1 MQDLKLFPQ
10 SKINGS
16 IKPPGSKSITNR
28 LLLLSSLCPQKILV
42 TNHLVSDDSGFMV
55 QALKDLGLS
64 INNQTESI
72 VIEGG
77 IHKYSKKVSLFL
89 GNAGTA
95 FRPLCA
101 VLSILGGDYILD
113 GVERMHERPIKDLVD
128 ALNQIGAQITYLK
141 NDGFPP
147 LKIGS
152 FNDTTIQ
159 EVVVKGNTSSQ
170 FLSSLLMALP
180 ILKRDVQ
187 VNIDGELISK
197 PYIDITLN
205 LLATFNIKFTNH
217 NYNRFDYRYSE
228 KNYYFAKNPVISVEP
243 DASSASYFFAAA
255 AISGKIKIMDLTKNS
270 IQGDIYFLDCIEKMG
285 AKVKYLDD
293 SITVSQADQLSGGY
307 FDCISIPDAAMTLA
321 ILGLFCSSPLTLD
334 NIASWKVKETDRI
347 HAMKNELEKF
357 GAKVDA
363 TDNSI
368 TINPPKKLNNNI
380 RVKTYEDHRIAM
392 CFALTCLG
400 GITTI
405 IEDPQC
411 VNKTY
416 PNFFRDFTGLL
427 S

>member
-1 MQDLKLFPQ
+1 
-10 SKINGS
+10 
-16 IKPPGSKSITNR
+16 
-28 LLLLSSLCPQKILV
+28 
-42 TNHLVSDDSGFMV
+42 
-55 QALKDLGLS
+55 
-64 INNQTESI
+64 
-72 VIEGG
+72 
-77 IHKYSKKVSLFL
+77 
-89 GNAGTA
+89 
-95 FRPLCA
+95 
-101 VLSILGGDYILD
+101 
-113 GVERMHERPIKDLVD
+113 
-128 ALNQIGAQITYLK
+128 
-141 NDGFPP
+141 
-147 LKIGS
+147 
-152 FNDTTIQ
+152 
-159 EVVVKGNTSSQ
+159 
-170 FLSSLLMALP
+170 MALP

-270 IQGDIYFLDCIEKMG
+270 IQGDIYFLECVEKMG
-285 AKVKYLDD
+285 AKVKYLND

-334 NIASWKVKETDRI
+334 NIGSWKVKETDRI

-380 RVKTYEDHRIAM
+380 RVKTYDDHRIAM
-392 CFALTCLG
+392 CFSLTCLG
-400 GITTI
+400 DVTTI